1 MDEAV
6 AAQLTTDLVAGT
18 TDSAARLFL
27 DNGGRPPVV
36 IWRPRPADLDLPQ
49 LAFLLRY
56 WEGLPRQTN
65 APGPHLKLIDP
76 LEMRDALGFVTLI
89 DILDEGTDFL
99 YRVYGTRI
107 AERYGADL
115 TGRRTSE
122 TDNGSYAAA
131 FLVAIYRAVLKRA
144 EPVFSEHYPS
154 PRSSTAKWSRVALP
168 LVGDSGRIERFLAGI
183 VAGPWRP
190 PRTDT

>member
-18 TDSAARLFL
+18 TASAARLVV
-27 DNGGRPPVV
+27 DNGGRPPVS
-36 IWRPRPADLDLPQ
+36 IWWPRPAELELPQ

-76 LEMRDALGFVTLI
+76 LDMREALGFVALI
-89 DILDEGTDFL
+89 DIVDGGADFL
-99 YRVYGTRI
+99 YRVDGTRI

-122 TDNGSYAAA
+122 TDKGSYAAA
-131 FLVAIYRAVLKRA
+131 FLVAIYRAALKRA

-154 PRSSTAKWSRVALP
+154 PRSSTAKWSRIVLP
-168 LVGDSGRIERFLAGI
+168 LTGDSGRIEHFLAGI
-183 VAGPWRP
+183 IAGPWRA
-190 PRTDT
+190 PRPS

>member
-6 AAQLTTDLVAGT
+6 AVQLTTDLVAGT
-18 TDSAARLFL
+18 TASAARLFV
-27 DNGGRPPVV
+27 DNGGRPPVI
-36 IWRPRPADLDLPQ
+36 IWRPRVADLELPQ

-56 WEGLPRQTN
+56 WEDLPRQTD

-76 LEMRDALGFVTLI
+76 LEMREALGFVTLI
-89 DILDEGTDFL
+89 DVVDGGNDFL

-115 TGRRTSE
+115 TGKRTSQ

-131 FLVAIYRAVLKRA
+131 FLVAIYRAALRRA

-154 PRSSTAKWSRVALP
+154 PRSSTAKWSRIVLP
-168 LVGDSGRIERFLAGI
+168 LVGDGGRIERFLAGI
-183 VAGPWRP
+183 IAGPWRP
-190 PRTDT
+190 SSSG

>member
-6 AAQLTTDLVAGT
+6 AAQLTTDLAAGAT
-18 TDSAARLFL
+18 ASAARLFL
-27 DNGGRPPVV
+27 DHGGRPPVI
-36 IWRPRPADLDLPQ
+36 IWRPQPTDVELPQ
-49 LAFLLRY
+49 LAALLRY
-56 WEGLPRQTN
+56 WEGLPRQTD

-76 LEMRDALGFVTLI
+76 LGMREALGFVALI
-89 DILDEGTDFL
+89 DILEGGGDFL

-122 TDNGSYAAA
+122 TDSGSYAAA
-131 FLVAIYRAVLKRA
+131 FLVAIYRAALQRA

-154 PRSSTAKWSRVALP
+154 PRSSTAKWTRVVLP
-168 LVGDSGRIERFLAGI
+168 LVGDSGGIERFLAGI
-183 VAGPWRP
+183 VAGPWRA
-190 PRTDT
+190 PRTA

>member
-6 AAQLTTDLVAGT
+6 AAQLTTDLAAGMT
-18 TDSAARLFL
+18 ASAARLFL
-27 DNGGRPPVV
+27 DNGGQPPVI
-36 IWRPRPADLDLPQ
+36 IWRPRAAEVELPQ
-49 LAFLLRY
+49 LAALLRY
-56 WEGLPRQTN
+56 WDGLPRQAD

-76 LEMRDALGFVTLI
+76 LDMREALGFVTLI
-89 DILDEGTDFL
+89 DIVDGGADFL

-131 FLVAIYRAVLKRA
+131 FLVAIYRAALKRA

-154 PRSSTAKWSRVALP
+154 PRSSTAKWTRVVLP
-168 LVGDSGRIERFLAGI
+168 LVGDSGGIERFLAGI
-183 VAGPWRP
+183 VAGPWRA
-190 PRTDT
+190 PRVP